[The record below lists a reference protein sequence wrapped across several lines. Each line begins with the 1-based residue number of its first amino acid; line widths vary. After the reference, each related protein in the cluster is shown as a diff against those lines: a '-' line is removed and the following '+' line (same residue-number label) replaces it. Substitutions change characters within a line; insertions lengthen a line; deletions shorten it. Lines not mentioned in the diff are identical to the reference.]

1 MTPLE
6 LSDGVTRVV
15 ENLRVRIEGVGAA
28 QYDEGAKQRIEGYS
42 HARLVR
48 ESLEEVEDILVY
60 LAVLHTRL
68 SALRDRV
75 GDALD

>member
-1 MTPLE
+1 MTPQQLA
-6 LSDGVTRVV
+6 DGVTRVV
-15 ENLRVRIEGVGAA
+15 ENLRVRIEGVGAQ
-28 QYDEGAKQRIEGYS
+28 QYDQGDRQRIEGYS
-42 HARLVR
+42 HDRLVR

-75 GDALD
+75 SDALD